1 MPASELQK
9 AIGPPTFERRYARRT
24 SADVACWLAMH
35 SNSQSSGSSASAKSI
50 ALLAAIT
57 QLLCRQPKSSGAVLA
72 PDQLLLLAQ
81 RCKDTPNREE
91 CPFLGPPRCDRH
103 VRPALEAGLKQRDD
117 SLQRRRR
124 LASLVALPRAQGELA
139 SKRSSLS
146 SRQCNSSMRLSAK
159 SLPWNS
165 ESLEF
170 DLERRD
176 LFISAAEAT

>member
-1 MPASELQK
+1 MPASELQ
-9 AIGPPTFERRYARRT
+9 IGNRT
-24 SADVACWLAMH
+24 AYFRDAFH
-35 SNSQSSGSSASAKSI
+35 SQNAKSI
-50 ALLAAIT
+50 ALLAANT
-57 QLLCRQPKSSGAVLA
+57 QLLCRQPKSSGAVLV

-117 SLQRRRR
+117 SLQRASCQPCRTTSSARRTGSNGVHC
-124 LASLVALPRAQGELA
+124 A
-139 SKRSSLS
+139 
-146 SRQCNSSMRLSAK
+146 RQCNSSMRLSAK

-165 ESLEF
+165 ESPEF
-170 DLERRD
+170 DVERRD